1 MDTILYY
8 GSEKGLSYNLRLRTN
23 IVSSTLLCINQFGE
37 QRILLCFL
45 GLEAE
50 VNFMNQRLKNAIEA
64 YVLLL
69 PDMLYSSPND
79 YSRLV
84 RIAYEFEIS
93 DARFDDEFKD
103 FFIQALS
110 NKFNRYDLTLIEN
123 FYQERKEQIEG
134 YVYVIGRLKSMDL
147 LKLVN

>member
-69 PDMLYSSPND
+69 PDMYSSPDD